1 MWIISK
7 SHREKI
13 FFFDIFATHSS
24 SRNEKR
30 CQMSVRLFSLFPG
43 SIYQQWLGTVYLLSL
58 YRYACFVPILR
69 QDYICNL
76 TVYHLDLQNRIYP
89 NVCYAQLKEGSSH
102 FFQDLFGF
110 LKLTIELNNAKVS
123 EFFQKAPK

>member
-1 MWIISK
+1 MID
-7 SHREKI
+7 KI
-13 FFFDIFATHSS
+13 FVYNQILDIYLRSNCLFIFFLRTSTPF
-24 SRNEKR
+24 
-30 CQMSVRLFSLFPG
+30 
-43 SIYQQWLGTVYLLSL
+43 YVYLLSL